1 MDTTILN
8 YPGFQTLPKGV
19 RRMLIA
25 SEEFFFDQ
33 PASLRQDES
42 GCGDFINF
50 AFEQSQFGNLPQR
63 PHIELYG
70 SLFQP
75 PLHPLTA
82 RATAI

>member
-33 PASLRQDES
+33 PASHRLEES
-42 GCGDFINF
+42 AFGHFVDFV
-50 AFEQSQFGNLPQR
+50 AEHSQFGKLLQHPR
-63 PHIELYG
+63 VEIYG

-75 PLHPLTA
+75 PLHPLAASVTA
-82 RATAI
+82 C

>member
-19 RRMLIA
+19 RRMLIV

-33 PASLRQDES
+33 PASHRQDES
-42 GCGDFINF
+42 GCGHVVNF
-50 AFEQSQFGNLPQR
+50 AFEHSQFYNSPQR
-63 PHIELYG
+63 PHAELYG

-75 PLHPLTA
+75 PLHPVTA
-82 RATAI
+82 RATAF